1 MYMSTDTAR
10 ILNDALTLP
19 DGQRRRL
26 VEALLDSILPE
37 SPEEIELAWVEEA
50 RRRAERL
57 ELGQSRARD
66 GEMVLREIAAKLHG

>member
-1 MYMSTDTAR
+1 MSSDAAR

-19 DGQRRRL
+19 DLQRRQI
-26 VEALLDSILPE
+26 VEALLDSIAPE
-37 SPEEIELAWVEEA
+37 RSEEIESAWVEEA